1 MGLGDVRGLEK
12 RRGWIGRLCR
22 PRHLNTH
29 LLLRIQFREDSYN
42 LSDWFRQPGASS
54 RAGVFKVPVDVND
67 QTQHSQDIAC
77 RSRRETRC
85 TLSGNHLRRRLNNR
99 RPNDPELRAAAEPVS
114 EETDRQKERR
124 SKTGRDP
131 FPAMIAAPLESM
143 RSPNASIPDHRNGM
157 DAVELPS

>member
-1 MGLGDVRGLEK
+1 MTRHSIVKISHADLGAKLDALYLAITYDAGSTIAALTT
-12 RRGWIGRLCR
+12 
-22 PRHLNTH
+22 LNC
-29 LLLRIQFREDSYN
+29 E
-42 LSDWFRQPGASS
+42 
-54 RAGVFKVPVDVND
+54 
-67 QTQHSQDIAC
+67 
-77 RSRRETRC
+77 
-85 TLSGNHLRRRLNNR
+85 RRRK
-99 RPNDPELRAAAEPVS
+99 PVS